1 MAKYNP
7 VLCKLGLLALRAARA
22 WFIIAPFARG
32 DFVETRIIDG
42 NALGKRLR
50 QAMSERVARLAAT
63 GTRPGLAVI
72 IVGDDP
78 ASKIYVRNKVRAC
91 AEIGMHSEHIELPA
105 TASQAEVLER
115 IVRLNADPAIH
126 GILVQLPLPKQISGE
141 AVLNAIAPEKDADG
155 FHPVNVGLL
164 ATGHPRFVPC
174 TPAGVMAMLED
185 EGINPW
191 GQNAVIVGGS
201 NIVGKP
207 AALLLLQKGA
217 TVTIC
222 NSKTRDLASHTRNA
236 DILVVATGKANLVR
250 ADMVKPGA
258 VVIDVGMN
266 RTPEGKLCGDV
277 DFQGMLGKVSH
288 ITPVPGG
295 VGPMTI
301 TMLLA
306 NTVQAAE
313 KVAAG

>member
-1 MAKYNP
+1 
-7 VLCKLGLLALRAARA
+7 
-22 WFIIAPFARG
+22 
-32 DFVETRIIDG
+32 VETRIIDG

-50 QAMSERVARLAAT
+50 QAMAQRVAKLAAA
-63 GTRPGLAVI
+63 GTPPGLAVV

-91 AEIGMHSEHIELPA
+91 AEIGMHSEHIEMPD
-105 TASQAEVLER
+105 TASQVEVLDC
-115 IVRLNADPAIH
+115 IARLNADPRIH
-126 GILVQLPLPKQISGE
+126 GILVQLPLPKQISSE

-191 GQNAVIVGGS
+191 GQTAVIVGAS

-222 NSKTRDLASHTRNA
+222 NSKTRDLASHTRAA
-236 DILVVATGKANLVR
+236 DILVVATGRANLVR

-266 RTPEGKLCGDV
+266 RIAEGPNAGKLCGDV

-306 NTVQAAE
+306 NTVQSAEAA
-313 KVAAG
+313 AAAATSH